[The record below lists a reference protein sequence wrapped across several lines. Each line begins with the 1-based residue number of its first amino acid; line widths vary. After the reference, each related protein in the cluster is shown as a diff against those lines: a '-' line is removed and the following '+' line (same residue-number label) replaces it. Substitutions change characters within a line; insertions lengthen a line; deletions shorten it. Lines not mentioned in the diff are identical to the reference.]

1 MKNNIYTL
9 VLLITAILFVACKK
23 DKIEYKNDFNRSY
36 RAWQEFKT
44 SSDNSYRYKQI
55 WGSWTGSSTEVT
67 VTVKSGKVV
76 HRAYVAKR
84 LNHDTQPPKI
94 EVYAQWEENESNL
107 NAHSDLGVSLTL
119 DEIYEKAR
127 EEWLKKRS
135 DAKVYFEANNNG
147 LISSCGFV
155 PDNCAD
161 DCFNGIKIS
170 LIEKIQ

>member
-9 VLLITAILFVACKK
+9 VVLFTAILFAACKK

-36 RAWQEFKT
+36 RVWQEFK
-44 SSDNSYRYKQI
+44 SASDNSYRYKQI

-84 LNHDTQPPKI
+84 LNHDTQPPQA
-94 EVYAQWEENESNL
+94 EVYAQWEEDASTL
-107 NAHSDLGVSLTL
+107 NSHADFGSSLTL
-119 DEIYEKAR
+119 DEIYDKAR
-127 EEWLKKRS
+127 EEWLKKRN
-135 DAKVYFEANNNG
+135 DGKVYFEANNNG
-147 LISSCGFV
+147 MISSCGYV

-170 LIEKIQ
+170 LIEKI